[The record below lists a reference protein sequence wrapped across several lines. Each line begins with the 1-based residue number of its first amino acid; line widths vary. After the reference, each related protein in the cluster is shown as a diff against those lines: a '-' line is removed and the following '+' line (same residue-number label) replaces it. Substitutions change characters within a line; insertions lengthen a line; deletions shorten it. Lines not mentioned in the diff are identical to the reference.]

1 MNNIINFINLIQM
14 HKELL
19 SIIGVLTIAV
29 GYYMLK
35 KENFFLETKSKNY
48 VEIKKVNENSLRK
61 KLIEELIEKIKN
73 KNNNLNE
80 SKNTND
86 NKNDNND
93 ETSNENDDSN
103 ENEIQMV
110 ELERSEFEL
119 FNELKMFENKKE
131 ELSSLTI
138 KLTNIQHNI
147 QDIRD
152 RLENFEIIKK

>member
-1 MNNIINFINLIQM
+1 
-14 HKELL
+14 
-19 SIIGVLTIAV
+19 
-29 GYYMLK
+29 
-35 KENFFLETKSKNY
+35 
-48 VEIKKVNENSLRK
+48 
-61 KLIEELIEKIKN
+61 
-73 KNNNLNE
+73 
-80 SKNTND
+80 
-86 NKNDNND
+86 
-93 ETSNENDDSN
+93 
-103 ENEIQMV
+103 MV